1 MFHERTG
8 FDLAAA
14 LPDRRRLARTLF
26 RTQRRPEER
35 ATLLGEVVDLVRP
48 EEVLLHVER
57 WVRAGR
63 KAIVANHNLHSLY
76 LVRRDPS
83 LRRFF
88 QRADLVQLD
97 STPLV
102 WFGRL
107 IGLSSRPF
115 HRCTYLDWRNHFW
128 SLANREGWRV
138 MYVGGAPGV
147 AERAARR
154 LSSDTPGATIAVLD
168 GYFDVTAGS
177 SDNAEVLAAVN
188 EFQPNVLFVGMGM
201 PRQEA
206 WIADNIEALPQ
217 TVILSVGA
225 AFDYEAG
232 EQKAAPR
239 WMGRIGLEW
248 LFRLVVDPKRLFT
261 RYCVE
266 PWSLLGPALA
276 DLRAARRLG
285 ARES

>member
-8 FDLAAA
+8 FDLSTA
-14 LPDRRRLARTLF
+14 LPDRRRNVRRVF
-26 RTQRRPEER
+26 RTERRLEETI
-35 ATLLGEVVDLVRP
+35 TLLGEPVDLVRP
-48 EEVLLHVER
+48 EEVMHHIGR

-76 LVRRDPS
+76 LIRRDPT

-88 QRADLVQLD
+88 QRADLTQLD
-97 STPLV
+97 SRPLV
-102 WFGRL
+102 WFARL
-107 IGLSSRPF
+107 LGLSSRPF
-115 HRCTYLDWRNHFW
+115 HRCTYLDWRDHFW
-128 SLANREGWRV
+128 SLANRESWRV
-138 MYVGGAPGV
+138 MYVGGAPGI
-147 AERAARR
+147 AERAAQR
-154 LSSDTPGATIAVLD
+154 LSVAAPRATIAVEH
-168 GYFDVTAGS
+168 GFFDATPGS
-177 SDNAEVLAAVN
+177 NDNARVLAAVTD
-188 EFQPNVLFVGMGM
+188 FQPNILFVGMGM

-206 WIADNIEALPQ
+206 WIADNMAELPRA
-217 TVILSVGA
+217 VILSVGA

-276 DLRAARRLG
+276 DLRAARSRNAAL
-285 ARES
+285 